1 MCALYTISHC
11 QLFPNHLNWVAK
23 YCINI
28 RSLLCLPWS
37 SFFSS
42 LFTALRKVKTKV
54 SITLVKYKQGVYCHL
69 IRKVF
74 LNTTPI
80 WKIQGSK
87 LTNWQPYKM
96 KLLNN
101 DKILVTRLLV
111 QYYMT
116 DTKLPHTHIT
126 WPAFILKISEGFI
139 LRQLNTLPPKISLV
153 ILLTVSCTVLVMF
166 IWRILFW
173 INL

>member
-11 QLFPNHLNWVAK
+11 QLFPNHLDRVAK

-28 RSLLCLPWS
+28 SSLLCLPWF

-54 SITLVKYKQGVYCHL
+54 SITFVKYKQVVYCHR

-96 KLLNN
+96 KLLNK

-116 DTKLPHTHIT
+116 YIKLRHTHHMTCIY
-126 WPAFILKISEGFI
+126 FEDF
-139 LRQLNTLPPKISLV
+139 
-153 ILLTVSCTVLVMF
+153 
-166 IWRILFW
+166 WRLHTQAT
-173 INL
+173 